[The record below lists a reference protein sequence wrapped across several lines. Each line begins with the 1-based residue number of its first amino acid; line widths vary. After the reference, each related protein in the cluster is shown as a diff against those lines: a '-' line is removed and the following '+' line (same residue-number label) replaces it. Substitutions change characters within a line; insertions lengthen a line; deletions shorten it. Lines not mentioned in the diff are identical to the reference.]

1 MSTWMVVEDEP
12 DLYDTL
18 LALFGIWSID
28 GVAFTNGTDA
38 VKWIDDVDAGNAETN
53 IPELAILDIRLP
65 GVEGP
70 EIGARLRQSRVL
82 KNIAIVLV
90 TAFHL
95 SPADEKKAI
104 EKAQADDLLYKP
116 LPVPEEFRTVLQK
129 AIAKRQALAAEKPAV
144 PKPEPPPAVDKPAA
158 EQEPA
163 PAEPPPSPADASRAP
178 ADAKRP
184 SPAVEEPA
192 ASAEKPP
199 ADAEKPTPDA
209 EKPAP
214 DAGEPPQ
221 AS

>member
-38 VKWIDDVDAGNAETN
+38 VKWIDDVDAGSAETN

-70 EIGARLRQSRVL
+70 DIGARLRQSPVL

-90 TAFHL
+90 TSYYL
-95 SPADEKKAI
+95 SPADEKKYI

-116 LPVPEEFRTVLQK
+116 LPIPEEFRDVLQK
-129 AIAKRQALAAEKPAV
+129 AIARRQAPPPAEPAIPKQPPQAAEKPAAE
-144 PKPEPPPAVDKPAA
+144 PETAPAQPEPEPSSADKGQAPAA
-158 EQEPA
+158 A
-163 PAEPPPSPADASRAP
+163 AEPPAS
-178 ADAKRP
+178 
-184 SPAVEEPA
+184 V
-192 ASAEKPP
+192 EKPS
-199 ADAEKPTPDA
+199 
-209 EKPAP
+209 P
-214 DAGEPPQ
+214 DAGKPPQ
-221 AS
+221 ES

>member
-70 EIGARLRQSRVL
+70 DIGARLRQSPVL

-90 TAFHL
+90 TAYYL

-116 LPVPEEFRTVLQK
+116 LPVPEEFRAVLQK
-129 AIAKRQALAAEKPAV
+129 AIAKRQAPPPEEPAIAKAEQPSQAAEKPAAE
-144 PKPEPPPAVDKPAA
+144 PETPSAKPEPK
-158 EQEPA
+158 
-163 PAEPPPSPADASRAP
+163 PSPADEGKAS
-178 ADAKRP
+178 ADADEP
-184 SPAVEEPA
+184 PASVENPA
-192 ASAEKPP
+192 PDTEKPP
-199 ADAEKPTPDA
+199 QE
-209 EKPAP
+209 
-214 DAGEPPQ
+214 
-221 AS
+221 S